1 MSNAPDPADVTSPDL
16 PRDPADYAPRRRGL
30 GAAFWAM
37 IAFGVL
43 CAVAGGVIGR
53 YGPQLFPKKPEPAA
67 SSPAPAAPQPVP
79 SAAGVG
85 PAPGPLGATT
95 PAPASADV
103 AARLDRLQTDQRRIA
118 AAAGEALAAAALS
131 DAARSSRPFA
141 GALADLQRSLPD
153 SAALRAL
160 QPLAQAGAPSPAA
173 LAAEFAR
180 QADRASA
187 ASRAPT
193 ADAGLGARLSR
204 LLAEVFTVRRIA
216 PAAGGDSD
224 AVLARAQ
231 LAADNGDLEAALRET
246 DALPPAGREALA
258 DWRARAQRRIDVD
271 RLIAAVR
278 AGALRQLAA
287 VSDTAPP
294 T

>member
-1 MSNAPDPADVTSPDL
+1 MSNAPDPAGVTGPDL

-53 YGPQLFPKKPEPAA
+53 YGPLLFPKKPEPAA
-67 SSPAPAAPQPVP
+67 SSPAPAAPQPAP
-79 SAAGVG
+79 PAAGSG
-85 PAPGPLGATT
+85 PAPGPQGAAMN
-95 PAPASADV
+95 APVSADV

-118 AAAGEALAAAALS
+118 VAAGGALAAAALS

-141 GALADLQRSLPD
+141 DSLADLQRSLPD

-193 ADAGLGARLSR
+193 ADSGLGARLGH

-216 PAAGGDSD
+216 PAAGGDPD

-271 RLIAAVR
+271 RLVAAVR

>member
-1 MSNAPDPADVTSPDL
+1 M
-16 PRDPADYAPRRRGL
+16 
-30 GAAFWAM
+30 
-37 IAFGVL
+37 
-43 CAVAGGVIGR
+43 
-53 YGPQLFPKKPEPAA
+53 
-67 SSPAPAAPQPVP
+67 
-79 SAAGVG
+79 
-85 PAPGPLGATT
+85 
-95 PAPASADV
+95 
-103 AARLDRLQTDQRRIA
+103 
-118 AAAGEALAAAALS
+118 
-131 DAARSSRPFA
+131 
-141 GALADLQRSLPD
+141 
-153 SAALRAL
+153 AALRAL

-193 ADAGLGARLSR
+193 ADLGLGARLGH

-216 PAAGGDSD
+216 PAAGGDPD

-271 RLIAAVR
+271 RLVAAVR